1 MDDPMLSHLYTT
13 LQYICEHTNRIL
25 LDQILAF
32 LQQSLIKHIYY
43 PA

>member
-13 LQYICEHTNRIL
+13 LQYICEHWNRIL
-25 LDQILAF
+25 LDQKLAF
-32 LQQSLIKHIYY
+32 LQQSLMCCIYY